1 MGCRLR
7 WRERNS
13 AGGGHDRG
21 EVLVDLAVI
30 LADDGKTISDLR
42 TLRNQPALFGDV
54 ASTPTAWRTLGA
66 VDGSVLAAIG
76 RARAKARAA
85 AWAAGMDPG
94 FYVLDFD
101 GTLVNSHS
109 EKEQA
114 APTYKRGFGFHPL
127 LVYLD
132 ATGEALAGK
141 LRPGNAGSNTT
152 ADHVEVLDAALEQ
165 LPVDPHEVEVVA
177 RADSGGLSHGFVDAC
192 RDRGVRFAIGY
203 DLTETVRSAVLAVP
217 KRRWVQAVAAD
228 GIDERDGAEV
238 AEITDLLDLSSWP
251 KGTRAITRRKDPHPG
266 AQLTFTD
273 VDGHRFQVFITDLP
287 DPDIAYLEALHR
299 GRGRTEQRIR
309 DAKDTGLRNLPSENF
324 AINAAWL
331 ASVLIAH
338 LIAWAQHLCLD
349 GGTGPSRTET
359 TPLLPLPHRRPDR
372 PERTAHLAAPRR
384 RLALGRTTRPRL
396 PPAPNPAAP
405 GLNDPAQRS
414 AAVDAPAH
422 TRNSHRGTTTPLE
435 PASPGPTITGN
446 TANNAAEPRSDRPP
460 KPY

>member
-1 MGCRLR
+1 MKRNRVRPRLR
-7 WRERNS
+7 VTTGGRGVVNHAGARLLCDLAEATGLADGLS
-13 AGGGHDRG
+13 AVMAGTKQRRRGHDRG
-21 EVLVDLAVI
+21 EVLVDLAVM

-42 TLRNQPALFGDV
+42 TLRNQPALFGEV

-66 VDGSVLAAIG
+66 VDEAVLAAIG

-109 EKEQA
+109 EKDGA

-177 RADSGGLSHGFVDAC
+177 RADSGALSHGFVGAC

-203 DLTETVRSAVLAVP
+203 DLTETVRAAVLAVP
-217 KRRWVQAVAAD
+217 KRRWVPAVAAD
-228 GIDERDGAEV
+228 GIEERDGAEV

-251 KGTRAITRRKDPHPG
+251 AGTRAIVRREDPHPG

-273 VDGHRFQVFITDLP
+273 IDGHRFLVFITDLP

-299 GRGRTEQRIR
+299 GRGRAEQRIR
-309 DAKDTGLRNLPSENF
+309 DAKATGLRNLPSESF
-324 AINAAWL
+324 TINAAWL
-331 ASVLIAH
+331 ATVLIAQD
-338 LIAWAQHLCLD
+338 LMAWAQHLCLD
-349 GGTGPSRTET
+349 GELARAEPQRLRYCLFHTAGVITRSGRRTSLRLSDGWPWAEQLAT
-359 TPLLPLPHRRPDR
+359 AFHRLRTLPLP
-372 PERTAHLAAPRR
+372 A
-384 RLALGRTTRPRL
+384 
-396 PPAPNPAAP
+396 
-405 GLNDPAQRS
+405 
-414 AAVDAPAH
+414 
-422 TRNSHRGTTTPLE
+422 
-435 PASPGPTITGN
+435 
-446 TANNAAEPRSDRPP
+446 
-460 KPY
+460 

>member
-1 MGCRLR
+1 VTTGGRGVVNHAGARLLCDLA
-7 WRERNS
+7 EATGLADELS
-13 AGGGHDRG
+13 AVMATTKQRRRGHDRG
-21 EVLVDLAVI
+21 QVLVDLAVM

-42 TLRNQPALFGDV
+42 TLRNQPALFGEV

-66 VDGSVLAAIG
+66 IDEAVLAAIG

-165 LPVDPHEVEVVA
+165 LPVDPRKVEVVA

-203 DLTETVRSAVLAVP
+203 DLTETVRTAVLAVP
-217 KRRWVQAVAAD
+217 KRRWRPAVAAD

-251 KGTRAITRRKDPHPG
+251 EGTRAIVRREDPHPG

-273 VDGHRFQVFITDLP
+273 IDGHRFQVFITDLA

-331 ASVLIAH
+331 AIVLMAQD
-338 LIAWAQHLCLD
+338 LMAWAQHLCLN
-349 GGTGPSRTET
+349 GELARAEPKRLRYCLLHTAGVIIRSGRRTS
-359 TPLLPLPHRRPDR
+359 L
-372 PERTAHLAAPRR
+372 
-384 RLALGRTTRPRL
+384 RLAEGWPWADQL
-396 PPAPNPAAP
+396 
-405 GLNDPAQRS
+405 
-414 AAVDAPAH
+414 VDAF
-422 TRNSHRGTTTPLE
+422 HRLRTLPF
-435 PASPGPTITGN
+435 
-446 TANNAAEPRSDRPP
+446 AA
-460 KPY
+460 

>member
-1 MGCRLR
+1 VKRNRVRPRLR
-7 WRERNS
+7 VTTGGRGVVNHAGARLLCDLAEATGLADGLS
-13 AGGGHDRG
+13 AAMAGTKQRRRGHDRG
-21 EVLVDLAVI
+21 EVLVDLAVM

-66 VDGSVLAAIG
+66 VDEAVLAAIG

-109 EKEQA
+109 EKEGA

-165 LPVDPHEVEVVA
+165 LPVDPHQVEVMA
-177 RADSGGLSHGFVDAC
+177 RADSGGLSHGFVEAC
-192 RDRGVRFAIGY
+192 RERGVRFAIGY
-203 DLTETVRSAVLAVP
+203 DLTETVRAAVLAVP
-217 KRRWVQAVAAD
+217 KRRWIPAVAAD

-251 KGTRAITRRKDPHPG
+251 EGTRAIVRREDPHPG

-273 VDGHRFQVFITDLP
+273 IDGHRFQVFITDLP
-287 DPDIAYLEALHR
+287 DPDVAYLEALHR

-309 DAKDTGLRNLPSENF
+309 DAKDTGLRNLPSDNF

-331 ASVLIAH
+331 ATVLIAQD
-338 LIAWAQHLCLD
+338 LIAWTQQLCLD
-349 GGTGPSRTET
+349 GELARAEPKRLRYCLFHTAGLIVRSGRRTSLRLADGWPWADHLARAFHRLRT
-359 TPLLPLPHRRPDR
+359 LPLP
-372 PERTAHLAAPRR
+372 A
-384 RLALGRTTRPRL
+384 
-396 PPAPNPAAP
+396 
-405 GLNDPAQRS
+405 
-414 AAVDAPAH
+414 
-422 TRNSHRGTTTPLE
+422 
-435 PASPGPTITGN
+435 
-446 TANNAAEPRSDRPP
+446 
-460 KPY
+460 

>member
-1 MGCRLR
+1 M
-7 WRERNS
+7 
-13 AGGGHDRG
+13 AGTKQRRRGHDRG
-21 EVLVDLAVI
+21 EVLVDLAVM

-66 VDGSVLAAIG
+66 VDEAVLAAIG

-109 EKEQA
+109 EKEGA

-165 LPVDPHEVEVVA
+165 LPVDPQEVEVVA
-177 RADSGGLSHGFVDAC
+177 RADSGGLSHGFVEAC
-192 RDRGVRFAIGY
+192 RERGVRFAIGY
-203 DLTETVRSAVLAVP
+203 DLTETVRAAVLAVP
-217 KRRWVQAVAAD
+217 KRRWIPAVAAD

-238 AEITDLLDLSSWP
+238 AEITDLLDLSAWP
-251 KGTRAITRRKDPHPG
+251 EGTRAIVRREDPHPG

-273 VDGHRFQVFITDLP
+273 IDGHRFQVFITDLP
-287 DPDIAYLEALHR
+287 DPDVAYLEALHR

-309 DAKDTGLRNLPSENF
+309 DAKDTGLRNLPSDNF

-331 ASVLIAH
+331 ATVLIAQD

-349 GGTGPSRTET
+349 GELARAEPKRLRYCLFHTAGLVVRSGRRTSLRLADGWPWADHLARAFHRLRT
-359 TPLLPLPHRRPDR
+359 LPLP
-372 PERTAHLAAPRR
+372 A
-384 RLALGRTTRPRL
+384 
-396 PPAPNPAAP
+396 
-405 GLNDPAQRS
+405 
-414 AAVDAPAH
+414 
-422 TRNSHRGTTTPLE
+422 
-435 PASPGPTITGN
+435 
-446 TANNAAEPRSDRPP
+446 
-460 KPY
+460 

>member
-1 MGCRLR
+1 LLCDLAEATGLADGL
-7 WRERNS
+7 S
-13 AGGGHDRG
+13 AVMAGTKQRRRGHDRG
-21 EVLVDLAVI
+21 EVLVDLAVM

-42 TLRNQPALFGDV
+42 TLRNQPALFGEV

-66 VDGSVLAAIG
+66 VDEAVLAAIG

-109 EKEQA
+109 EKDGA

-177 RADSGGLSHGFVDAC
+177 RADSGALSHGFVGAC

-203 DLTETVRSAVLAVP
+203 DLTETVRAAVLAVP
-217 KRRWVQAVAAD
+217 KRRWVPAVAAD
-228 GIDERDGAEV
+228 GIEERDGAEV

-251 KGTRAITRRKDPHPG
+251 AGTRAIVRREDPHPG

-273 VDGHRFQVFITDLP
+273 IDGHRFLVFITDLP

-299 GRGRTEQRIR
+299 GRGRAEQRIR
-309 DAKDTGLRNLPSENF
+309 DAKATGLRNLPSESF
-324 AINAAWL
+324 TINAAWL
-331 ASVLIAH
+331 ATVLIAQD
-338 LIAWAQHLCLD
+338 LMAWAQHLCLD
-349 GGTGPSRTET
+349 GELARAEPQRLRYCLFHTAGVITRSGRRTSLRLSDGWPWAEQLAT
-359 TPLLPLPHRRPDR
+359 AFHRLRTLPLP
-372 PERTAHLAAPRR
+372 A
-384 RLALGRTTRPRL
+384 
-396 PPAPNPAAP
+396 
-405 GLNDPAQRS
+405 
-414 AAVDAPAH
+414 
-422 TRNSHRGTTTPLE
+422 
-435 PASPGPTITGN
+435 
-446 TANNAAEPRSDRPP
+446 
-460 KPY
+460 

>member
-1 MGCRLR
+1 MKRNRVRPRLR
-7 WRERNS
+7 VTTGGRGVVNHAGARLLCDLAEATGLADGLS
-13 AGGGHDRG
+13 AAMAGTKQRRRGHDRG
-21 EVLVDLAVI
+21 EVLVDLAVM

-66 VDGSVLAAIG
+66 VDEAVLAAIG

-109 EKEQA
+109 EKEGA

-165 LPVDPHEVEVVA
+165 LPVDPQEVEVVA
-177 RADSGGLSHGFVDAC
+177 RADSGGLSHGFVEAC
-192 RDRGVRFAIGY
+192 RERGVRFAIGY
-203 DLTETVRSAVLAVP
+203 DLTETVRAAVLAVP
-217 KRRWVQAVAAD
+217 KRRWIPAVAAD

-238 AEITDLLDLSSWP
+238 AEITDLLDLSAWP
-251 KGTRAITRRKDPHPG
+251 EGTRAIVRREDPHPG

-273 VDGHRFQVFITDLP
+273 IDGHRFQVFITDLP
-287 DPDIAYLEALHR
+287 DPDVAYLEALHR

-309 DAKDTGLRNLPSENF
+309 DAKDTGLRNLPSDNF

-331 ASVLIAH
+331 ATVLIAQD

-349 GGTGPSRTET
+349 GELARAEPKRLRYCLFHTAGLVVRSGRRTSLRLADGWPWADHLARAFHRLRT
-359 TPLLPLPHRRPDR
+359 LPLP
-372 PERTAHLAAPRR
+372 A
-384 RLALGRTTRPRL
+384 
-396 PPAPNPAAP
+396 
-405 GLNDPAQRS
+405 
-414 AAVDAPAH
+414 
-422 TRNSHRGTTTPLE
+422 
-435 PASPGPTITGN
+435 
-446 TANNAAEPRSDRPP
+446 
-460 KPY
+460 

>member
-1 MGCRLR
+1 MKRNRVRPRLR
-7 WRERNS
+7 VTTGGRGVVNHAGARLLCDLAEATGLADGLS
-13 AGGGHDRG
+13 AVMAGTKQRRRGHDRG
-21 EVLVDLAVI
+21 EVLVDLAVM

-66 VDGSVLAAIG
+66 VDEGVLAAIG

-109 EKEQA
+109 EKEGA

-203 DLTETVRSAVLAVP
+203 DLTETVRAAVLAIP
-217 KRRWVQAVAAD
+217 KRRWIPAVAAD
-228 GIDERDGAEV
+228 GVDERDGAEV
-238 AEITDLLDLSSWP
+238 AEITDRLDLSSWP
-251 KGTRAITRRKDPHPG
+251 EGTRAIVRREDPHPG

-273 VDGHRFQVFITDLP
+273 IDGHRFQVFITDLP
-287 DPDIAYLEALHR
+287 EPDVAYLEALHR

-309 DAKDTGLRNLPSENF
+309 DAKDTGLRNLPSDNF

-331 ASVLIAH
+331 ATVLIAQD
-338 LIAWAQHLCLD
+338 LIAWTQHLCLD
-349 GGTGPSRTET
+349 GELARAEPKRLRYCLFHTAGLIVRSGRRTSLRLADGWPWADHLARAFHRLRT
-359 TPLLPLPHRRPDR
+359 LPLP
-372 PERTAHLAAPRR
+372 A
-384 RLALGRTTRPRL
+384 
-396 PPAPNPAAP
+396 
-405 GLNDPAQRS
+405 
-414 AAVDAPAH
+414 
-422 TRNSHRGTTTPLE
+422 
-435 PASPGPTITGN
+435 
-446 TANNAAEPRSDRPP
+446 
-460 KPY
+460 

>member
-1 MGCRLR
+1 VKRNRVRPRLR
-7 WRERNS
+7 VTTGGRGVVNHAGARLLCDLAEATGLADGLS
-13 AGGGHDRG
+13 AVMAGTKQRRRGHDRG
-21 EVLVDLAVI
+21 EVLVDLAVM

-42 TLRNQPALFGDV
+42 TLRNQPALFGEV

-66 VDGSVLAAIG
+66 VDEAVLAAIG

-109 EKEQA
+109 EKDGA

-177 RADSGGLSHGFVDAC
+177 RADSGALSHGFVGAC

-203 DLTETVRSAVLAVP
+203 DLTETVRAAVLAVP
-217 KRRWVQAVAAD
+217 KRRWVPAVAAD
-228 GIDERDGAEV
+228 GIEERDGAEV

-251 KGTRAITRRKDPHPG
+251 AGTRAIVRREDPHPG

-273 VDGHRFQVFITDLP
+273 IDGHRFLVFITDLP

-299 GRGRTEQRIR
+299 GRGRAEQRIR
-309 DAKDTGLRNLPSENF
+309 DAKATGLRNLPSESF
-324 AINAAWL
+324 TINAAWL
-331 ASVLIAH
+331 ATVLIAQD
-338 LIAWAQHLCLD
+338 LMAWAQHLCLD
-349 GGTGPSRTET
+349 GELARAEPQRLRYCLFHTAGVITRSGRRTSLRLSDGWPWAEQLAT
-359 TPLLPLPHRRPDR
+359 AFHRLRTLPLP
-372 PERTAHLAAPRR
+372 A
-384 RLALGRTTRPRL
+384 
-396 PPAPNPAAP
+396 
-405 GLNDPAQRS
+405 
-414 AAVDAPAH
+414 
-422 TRNSHRGTTTPLE
+422 
-435 PASPGPTITGN
+435 
-446 TANNAAEPRSDRPP
+446 
-460 KPY
+460 